1 MRKFTLVSPIR
12 VTLPR
17 KTVKD
22 VVVSLNLNIY
32 RNAHHSVNNAIKQEY
47 RNLMLPKVIELFED
61 FKVTKPIRIDYT
73 LTVGTKRKLD
83 ISNVLCVVDKCFQDV
98 LTEAGVLPDDNYEFV
113 TEVRFKF
120 GGYSKGLEQALI
132 EIHTQE

>member
-22 VVVSLNLNIY
+22 AVVSLNLNIY
-32 RNAHHSVNNAIKQEY
+32 RNAHHSVNNTIKQSY
-47 RNLMLPKVIELFED
+47 RNLMLPQVIELFGD
-61 FKVTKPIRIDYT
+61 LTVNKPVRIDYT
-73 LTVGTKRKLD
+73 LTVGTRRKLD
-83 ISNVLCVVDKCFQDV
+83 ISNVLCIVDKCFQDV

-113 TEVRFKF
+113 TEVRYKY
-120 GGYSKGLEQALI
+120 GGYQKGCEQALI
-132 EIHTQE
+132 EVYIQE